1 LILAG
6 QQQRDRDKI
15 LNWLDLDTH
24 TRRFAD
30 SLQKWQRGTGQQFL
44 KSEEFLNWAD
54 KNTQTL
60 WCPGIAGAGKTILTS
75 VVIKHLKDAQKDK
88 DPAAKAGIACLYCE
102 YERQK
107 DQTPHSLLAAVL
119 RQLADQSIP
128 FPKFVE
134 ELYKLHDTAKTHHSF
149 DEISSVLTEAIR
161 KFSQVFL
168 VVDALDECSE
178 KSCRELLSNLQDLQ
192 KKTGMKLL
200 ATSRHTVDF
209 RRSFEE
215 CAILEIKANEIDV
228 RAVLDSQMGVLSA
241 CVTTDNSA
249 LRNKVKEEI
258 AAAVDGMYA
267 IDSRTYR
274 CFITD

>member
-1 LILAG
+1 
-6 QQQRDRDKI
+6 
-15 LNWLDLDTH
+15 LN
-24 TRRFAD
+24 
-30 SLQKWQRGTGQQFL
+30 
-44 KSEEFLNWAD
+44 SEEFLNWTNKD
-54 KNTQTL
+54 TQTL

-75 VVIKHLKDAQKDK
+75 VVIKHLKDAQRDK
-88 DPAAKAGIACLYCE
+88 EPAAKAGIACLYCE

-107 DQTPHSLLAAVL
+107 DQTPHSLFAAVL

-128 FPKFVE
+128 FPKSVE
-134 ELYKLHDTAKTHHSF
+134 ELYKLHGTAKTHHGF
-149 DEISSVLTEAIR
+149 DEVSLILTETVQ

-200 ATSRHTVDF
+200 ATSRHAVDF
-209 RRSFEE
+209 RRNFEE
-215 CAILEIKANEIDV
+215 CAMLEIKANESDV
-228 RAVLDSQMGVLSA
+228 KAVLDSQMGMLSA
-241 CVTTDNSA
+241 CVTTDNFA
-249 LRNKVKEEI
+249 LRSKVMEEI

-274 CFITD
+274 SFITD

>member
-1 LILAG
+1 
-6 QQQRDRDKI
+6 
-15 LNWLDLDTH
+15 LN
-24 TRRFAD
+24 
-30 SLQKWQRGTGQQFL
+30 
-44 KSEEFLNWAD
+44 SEEFLNWAN

-88 DPAAKAGIACLYCE
+88 EPAARAGIACLYCE

-128 FPKFVE
+128 FPKSVE
-134 ELYKLHDTAKTHHSF
+134 ELYRLHYTAKTHHSF
-149 DEISSVLTEAIR
+149 DEISSVLTNAIR

-178 KSCRELLSNLQDLQ
+178 KNCRELLSNLQDLQ
-192 KKTGMKLL
+192 KKTGIKLL

-209 RRSFEE
+209 RRNFEE
-215 CAILEIKANEIDV
+215 CAMLEIKANESDV

-267 IDSRTYR
+267 IDSRTHS